1 MDNLILEIS
10 QIGLNGSL
18 DLLVGDFNARSPI
31 WGYGLEDR
39 RGQIMS
45 EFIASNNFSIC
56 NRTDLG
62 PTFVCERAQGFPDL
76 SLLSIAF
83 QGLFDSW
90 WILNK
95 DSLSD
100 HRYICVQL
108 AGDFHCSDDFV
119 FKTKHSPKRF
129 LRIFKQNFGKLNMLS
144 NSVSS
149 VEDIDRFYNAFN
161 QTVCDAAFSTFKKK
175 PIHNKNFF
183 KFWNS
188 ELRVKRNR
196 VTALYRNFTRIKNSG
211 APEEA
216 YADDLALVV
225 SASSRKVLEESV
237 SSFLDVL
244 KNFLKELNLQIASE
258 KTLAVVFRGN
268 QNKNRQKR
276 GLASLK
282 RSPIFK
288 IGGRT
293 IRTVDS
299 LKYLDPNWGTGVSLL
314 KHWYLSVI
322 QPSLLYGAAV
332 WGGSFTQKQINTLH
346 SIQRVALVKI
356 SKSFRTC
363 PTNALNV
370 FLGLPPLHVVANS
383 LFIKFKIWNARCDD
397 YNFMNTNNLD
407 FYIKVNNLDLNLR
420 LIEFPTYI
428 PDAYFDVY
436 TDGSGI
442 DGNIGASVC
451 IFKNN
456 ILVNS
461 FKFKLNNYNSVFQA
475 ELAAINFAAGWALDN
490 NYKINIFTDS
500 YSSIEVL
507 KKVNSKSNYINLIKI
522 NMFRAIG
529 SVGLSWVKALAGIP
543 GNELAD
549 QLAKEAT
556 IDGNLLSLLAPY
568 SYLKKFIHSY
578 VIDKWRHWG
587 YSNSGVRVREFVPI
601 VDSALLTHNRALLF
615 FISGHGPFP
624 AYLFRFKFF
633 NSPNCICG
641 GLGDPDHYAFDCSQT
656 SDFHFTRPAVC
667 NKPAWFKSILN
678 NSNALFRMERICSI
692 ARKICDDLKSRTN

>member
-1 MDNLILEIS
+1 MDNLISEIS
-10 QIGLNGSL
+10 HIGLNGSL

-31 WGYGLEDR
+31 WGYGFEDR
-39 RGQIMS
+39 RGQIML

-62 PTFVCERAQGFPDL
+62 PTFVCERAQGYPDL
-76 SLLSIAF
+76 SLLSIAL
-83 QGLFDSW
+83 QDLFDSW

-100 HRYICVQL
+100 HRTVTYCIGTDMVSVGACQGCPQGSVL
-108 AGDFHCSDDFV
+108 APHIWNFYFNDVLLLNND
-119 FKTKHSPKRF
+119 RYF
-129 LRIFKQNFGKLNMLS
+129 LQ
-144 NSVSS
+144 
-149 VEDIDRFYNAFN
+149 
-161 QTVCDAAFSTFKKK
+161 
-175 PIHNKNFF
+175 
-183 KFWNS
+183 
-188 ELRVKRNR
+188 
-196 VTALYRNFTRIKNSG
+196 
-211 APEEA
+211 A

-225 SASSRKVLEESV
+225 PASSRKVLEESV
-237 SSFLDVL
+237 SSFLDIL
-244 KNFLKELNLQIASE
+244 KSFLKELNLQIASE

-299 LKYLDPNWGTGVSLL
+299 LKYLGPNWGTGVSLL

-332 WGGSFTQKQINTLH
+332 WGGSFTQKQINILH

-397 YNFMNTNNLD
+397 YDFINTNNLD
-407 FYIKVNNLDLNLR
+407 FYIKVNNLDLNFR
-420 LIEFPTYI
+420 LIEFPINI
-428 PDAYFDVY
+428 PNADFDVY

-475 ELAAINFAAGWALDN
+475 ELAAINFAAGWALEN
-490 NYKINIFTDS
+490 SYKINIFTDS

-507 KKVNSKSNYINLIKI
+507 KKVNTKSNYINVIKN

-529 SVGLSWVKALAGIP
+529 SVGLSWVKAHAGIP

-549 QLAKEAT
+549 QLTKEAT
-556 IDGNLLSLLAPY
+556 IDGNLLSLPAPY

-578 VIDKWRHWG
+578 VIDKWQRHWG
-587 YSNSGVRVREFVPI
+587 DSNSGVRVREFVPF
-601 VDSALLTHNRALLF
+601 VDSTLLTHNRALLF

-641 GLGDPDHYAFDCSQT
+641 GLGDPDHYAFDCSHT
-656 SDFHFTRPAVC
+656 SDYHFTRPAVC

-678 NSNALFRMERICSI
+678 NPNALLRMERICSI
-692 ARKICDDLKSRTN
+692 ARKICDDLKSLDLV